1 MIFLQINQKK
11 PVTKAGF
18 FVAHFLAAAYAKLGS
33 CSTLLREIKDMK
45 KFSKDIQAAQNKQSI
60 DESGFTLIEVMVVVA
75 IIGILVAVA
84 VPQYQDYIARSR
96 VVEGM
101 NLSSS
106 AKLAVTEAFASRG
119 TIPMDEATHGSFTF
133 TPTRSVKL
141 IEITPSGAIA
151 IDYQISVAPEGKNT
165 LHLIPTNEP
174 DANVP
179 KPLDLSKPEG
189 STWAGGW
196 SCRSTETNLIP
207 QLIPSECRIGK

>member
-1 MIFLQINQKK
+1 MQNENLNLINPQE
-11 PVTKAGF
+11 
-18 FVAHFLAAAYAKLGS
+18 KLEE
-33 CSTLLREIKDMK
+33 TQEH
-45 KFSKDIQAAQNKQSI
+45 
-60 DESGFTLIEVMVVVA
+60 GFTLIEVMVVVA

-106 AKLAVTEAFASRG
+106 AKLAVTEVFASRG
-119 TIPMDEATHGSFTF
+119 TVQMDEATSGSFTF
-133 TPTRSVKL
+133 IPTRSVKL

-151 IDYQISVAPEGKNT
+151 IDYQNTVAPEGKNT

-179 KPLDLSKPEG
+179 KPIDLSKTEG
-189 STWAGGW
+189 STWSGGW
-196 SCRSTETNLIP
+196 SCRSTETNLLP
-207 QLIPSECRIGK
+207 QLLPSECRITK

>member
-1 MIFLQINQKK
+1 MQYQNTNFE
-11 PVTKAGF
+11 
-18 FVAHFLAAAYAKLGS
+18 AANEQLG
-33 CSTLLREIKDMK
+33 E
-45 KFSKDIQAAQNKQSI
+45 SK
-60 DESGFTLIEVMVVVA
+60 ESGFTLIEVMVVVA

-106 AKLAVTEAFASRG
+106 AKLAVTEVFATRG
-119 TIPMDEATHGSFTF
+119 TVAMDEATSGSFTF
-133 TPTRSVKL
+133 IPTRSVKL

-151 IDYQISVAPEGKNT
+151 IDYQNTVAPEGKNT

-179 KPLDLSKPEG
+179 KPIDLSKTEG
-189 STWAGGW
+189 STWSGGW
-196 SCRSTETNLIP
+196 SCRSTETNLLP
-207 QLIPSECRIGK
+207 QFLPSECRITK

>member
-1 MIFLQINQKK
+1 MHK
-11 PVTKAGF
+11 PN
-18 FVAHFLAAAYAKLGS
+18 
-33 CSTLLREIKDMK
+33 
-45 KFSKDIQAAQNKQSI
+45 KDIQVSKNTETDQEQ
-60 DESGFTLIEVMVVVA
+60 GFTLIEVMVVVA

-119 TIPMDEATHGSFTF
+119 TVSMDDATNGSFTF

-151 IDYQISVAPEGKNT
+151 IDYQVSVAPEGKNT
-165 LHLIPTNEP
+165 LHLFPTNEP
-174 DANVP
+174 DANIP
-179 KPLDLSKPEG
+179 KALDLSKPEG
-189 STWAGGW
+189 STWLGGW
-196 SCRSTETNLIP
+196 SCRSTETNLIS
-207 QLIPSECRIGK
+207 QLLPSECRIGK

>member
-1 MIFLQINQKK
+1 MQTRNQEEQQQQKLQDD
-11 PVTKAGF
+11 
-18 FVAHFLAAAYAKLGS
+18 H
-33 CSTLLREIKDMK
+33 REL
-45 KFSKDIQAAQNKQSI
+45 
-60 DESGFTLIEVMVVVA
+60 GFTLIEVMVVVA

-119 TIPMDEATHGSFTF
+119 TVPMDDATNGAFTF

-141 IEITPSGAIA
+141 IEVTPSGAIA
-151 IDYQISVAPEGKNT
+151 IDYQVSVAPDGKNT
-165 LHLIPTNEP
+165 LHLVPTNEP
-174 DANVP
+174 DVNIP

-189 STWAGGW
+189 ATWSGGW
-196 SCRSTETNLIP
+196 SCRSSETNLLS
-207 QLIPSECRIGK
+207 QLLPSECRITK

>member
-1 MIFLQINQKK
+1 MQNLSKEIQNQ
-11 PVTKAGF
+11 
-18 FVAHFLAAAYAKLGS
+18 
-33 CSTLLREIKDMK
+33 
-45 KFSKDIQAAQNKQSI
+45 SKSQ
-60 DESGFTLIEVMVVVA
+60 EGGFTLIEVMVVVA

-119 TIPMDEATHGSFTF
+119 TIPMDEATNGSFTF
-133 TPTRSVKL
+133 GPTRSVKL

-151 IDYQISVAPEGKNT
+151 IDYQVSVAPEGKNT

-174 DANVP
+174 DVNAP
-179 KPLDLSKPEG
+179 KPIDLSKPEG
-189 STWAGGW
+189 STWSGGW
-196 SCRSTETNLIP
+196 SCRSTETNLLS
-207 QLIPSECRIGK
+207 QLLPSECRISK

>member
-1 MIFLQINQKK
+1 MQNHRKDIRN
-11 PVTKAGF
+11 
-18 FVAHFLAAAYAKLGS
+18 LGS
-33 CSTLLREIKDMK
+33 DQE
-45 KFSKDIQAAQNKQSI
+45 A
-60 DESGFTLIEVMVVVA
+60 GFTLIEVMVVVA

-119 TIPMDEATHGSFTF
+119 TVPMDEATHGSFTF

-141 IEITPSGAIA
+141 VEVTPSGAIA
-151 IDYQISVAPEGKNT
+151 IDYQVSVAPDGKNT
-165 LHLIPTNEP
+165 LHLIPTNDP
-174 DANVP
+174 DANTP
-179 KPLDLSKPEG
+179 KPIDLSKPEG

-207 QLIPSECRIGK
+207 QLIPSECRVGK

>member
-1 MIFLQINQKK
+1 MQSLSKEIQNQ
-11 PVTKAGF
+11 
-18 FVAHFLAAAYAKLGS
+18 
-33 CSTLLREIKDMK
+33 
-45 KFSKDIQAAQNKQSI
+45 SKSQEA
-60 DESGFTLIEVMVVVA
+60 GFTLIEVMVVVA

-119 TIPMDEATHGSFTF
+119 TIPMDEATNGSFTF
-133 TPTRSVKL
+133 GPTRSVKL

-151 IDYQISVAPEGKNT
+151 IDYQVSVAPEGKNT

-174 DANVP
+174 DANAP
-179 KPLDLSKPEG
+179 KPIDLSKPEG
-189 STWAGGW
+189 STWSGGW
-196 SCRSTETNLIP
+196 SCRSTETNLLS
-207 QLIPSECRIGK
+207 QFLPSECRISK

>member
-1 MIFLQINQKK
+1 MN
-11 PVTKAGF
+11 TA
-18 FVAHFLAAAYAKLGS
+18 
-33 CSTLLREIKDMK
+33 
-45 KFSKDIQAAQNKQSI
+45 SKNDIHNTVE
-60 DESGFTLIEVMVVVA
+60 DGFTLIEVMVVVA

-119 TIPMDEATHGSFTF
+119 TVPMDDATSGSFTF

-141 IEITPSGAIA
+141 IEVTQSGAIA
-151 IDYQISVAPEGKNT
+151 IDYQISVAPDGKNT

-189 STWAGGW
+189 ATWAGGW

-207 QLIPSECRIGK
+207 QLVPSECRAGK

>member
-1 MIFLQINQKK
+1 MQTEVINNNQE
-11 PVTKAGF
+11 A
-18 FVAHFLAAAYAKLGS
+18 
-33 CSTLLREIKDMK
+33 
-45 KFSKDIQAAQNKQSI
+45 
-60 DESGFTLIEVMVVVA
+60 GFTLIEVMVVVA

-119 TIPMDEATHGSFTF
+119 NVPMDEATNGAFTF
-133 TPTRSVKL
+133 SPTRSVKL

-151 IDYQISVAPEGKNT
+151 IDYQVSVAPEGKNT

-174 DANVP
+174 DANIP
-179 KPLDLSKPEG
+179 PPLDLSKSEG
-189 STWAGGW
+189 ATWSGGW
-196 SCRSTETNLIP
+196 SCRSTQTNLIP
-207 QLIPSECRIGK
+207 QLLPAECRITK

>member
-1 MIFLQINQKK
+1 MKPSQLGDFYLMNTPFQNQ
-11 PVTKAGF
+11 PDNSEQT
-18 FVAHFLAAAYAKLGS
+18 
-33 CSTLLREIKDMK
+33 
-45 KFSKDIQAAQNKQSI
+45 
-60 DESGFTLIEVMVVVA
+60 GFTLIEVMVVVA

-96 VVEGM
+96 IVEGM

-119 TIPMDEATHGSFTF
+119 TVAMDEATSGAFTF
-133 TPTRSVKL
+133 VPTRSVKL

-151 IDYQISVAPEGKNT
+151 IDFQSNVAPEDKNT

-174 DANVP
+174 DANAP
-179 KPLDLSKPEG
+179 KPIDLSKPEG

-196 SCRSTETNLIP
+196 SCRSTQTNLLS
-207 QLIPSECRIGK
+207 QLLPSECRSGK

>member
-1 MIFLQINQKK
+1 
-11 PVTKAGF
+11 
-18 FVAHFLAAAYAKLGS
+18 
-33 CSTLLREIKDMK
+33 MK
-45 KFSKDIQAAQNKQSI
+45 ILCKDI
-60 DESGFTLIEVMVVVA
+60 ESTSKNQEAGFTLIEVMVVVA

-119 TIPMDEATHGSFTF
+119 TVPMDEATNGSFTF
-133 TPTRSVKL
+133 GPTRSVKL

-151 IDYQISVAPEGKNT
+151 IDYQVSVAPEGKNT

-174 DANVP
+174 DTNAP
-179 KPLDLSKPEG
+179 RPIDLSKPEG
-189 STWAGGW
+189 ATWSGGW
-196 SCRSTETNLIP
+196 SCRSTETNLLS
-207 QLIPSECRIGK
+207 QLLPSECRISK